1 MRVSEKYVG
10 GIWEVLG
17 AILGILQAMSA
28 EFGFEARIS
37 DVFAD
42 FLAGFGSDCGGLE
55 APISDLGR
63 YFVGYWCPS
72 RGGVGGS
79 GGDFAA

>member
-1 MRVSEKYVG
+1 MRASAG
-10 GIWEVLG
+10 HHGDIWEVLG

-28 EFGFEARIS
+28 EFGLEARIS
-37 DVFAD
+37 EVCVGFS
-42 FLAGFGSDCGGLE
+42 AGLGGDCGGLE
-55 APISDLGR
+55 APVSDLGR